1 MPVIYEIDR
10 DNRIIRTKCIGP
22 VTIEEVIDHFR
33 TLERDPNCP
42 DYLDVL
48 LDVSEETTIPTKE
61 ELEEVTRAIHKVRGR
76 VRFGACAIVA
86 FQDALFGMLRMWE
99 VFAEQ
104 YFRETYVFRTKE
116 EAEAWLASR
125 NCNSSSRHQSQT
137 VSALRGD

>member
-1 MPVIYEIDR
+1 MPVVYKIDR
-10 DNRIIRTKCIGP
+10 VNQIIRTKCIGP
-22 VTIEEVIDHFR
+22 VTIEEVVDHFR
-33 TLERDPNCP
+33 TLEHDPNCP

-61 ELEEVTRAIHKVRGR
+61 ELEEVTRAVHNVRGR

-104 YFRETYVFRTKE
+104 YFRETYVFRTSE

-125 NCNSSSRHQSQT
+125 QRNSSSRCQDQT
-137 VSALRGD
+137 VWAVRGD